1 MSDEEVKVGGGAE
14 KSGVVVSLVGIV
26 ERPLLENSTDEDLR
40 AAYVD
45 NNVCNELSTEVLFET
60 ALIEE
65 TSITDEIVSDER
77 FIKEEILGCTDWLNR
92 LLLLATTVAPVVRF

>member
-1 MSDEEVKVGGGAE
+1 MNVEDTIVREPSNETIGTI
-14 KSGVVVSLVGIV
+14 VVRIV
-26 ERPLLENSTDEDLR
+26 ERPLLENSADEDLR

-65 TSITDEIVSDER
+65 TSITEEIVSDER
-77 FIKEEILGCTDWLNR
+77 FIKEEILGCTD
-92 LLLLATTVAPVVRF
+92 